1 MTFTIFHFARGSEES
16 ISDCPD
22 VFEGLTLSLMW
33 RGKHSRP
40 DAWRKR
46 WKRAAWIKR
55 LFSRTFDHSR
65 SGDFVDWWTSLVADS
80 RASHSRALDSDKE
93 PKILDTCGHR
103 SNEDFKS
110 AYHES
115 LFSKT
120 WTGSCTRN
128 PKAITAFSTM
138 SLATWKSWVTEQQRL
153 GLVREKSGR
162 LTGDDGGSFLEL
174 WPTPRASN
182 PGSRKPGTGGK
193 VLAQEVKKH
202 PGCAAL
208 WPTPTAQMSPE
219 SKKSKLKRG
228 NNSGVNLA
236 QMVRDWPTPS
246 ARDWKDTPGMSSVRP
261 DRAGAARKADQ
272 LPRAVFNTQTAPDP
286 NTKTS
291 RRVYLNPAW
300 VETLMGFPIG
310 WTDLEHWET
319 Q

>member
-80 RASHSRALDSDKE
+80 RVNHSQALDSEKE
-93 PKILDTCGHR
+93 PKTLGTCGR
-103 SNEDFKS
+103 QSSEDSES
-110 AYHES
+110 AYLES

-120 WTGSCTRN
+120 LTESFTPN
-128 PKAITAFSTM
+128 PRDTTAFFTM
-138 SLATWKSWVTEQQRL
+138 SSATWRNWVTEQQRL

-162 LTGDDGGSFLEL
+162 PTGDDGGSFLEFAT
-174 WPTPRASN
+174 PTAKGNQLSPSM
-182 PGSRKPGTGGK
+182 
-193 VLAQEVKKH
+193 KKH

-208 WPTPTAQMSPE
+208 WPTS
-219 SKKSKLKRG
+219 
-228 NNSGVNLA
+228 
-236 QMVRDWPTPS
+236 S

-272 LPRAVFNTQTAPDP
+272 LPRAVFNTQTDPDP

-300 VETLMGFPIG
+300 VEALMGFPIG

>member
-1 MTFTIFHFARGSEES
+1 MTFTIFHFARGSEEL

-22 VFEGLTLSLMW
+22 VFEGLTPSLMW

-65 SGDFVDWWTSLVADS
+65 SGDFVDWWTSLVEDS
-80 RASHSRALDSDKE
+80 RVSHFQALDNEKE
-93 PKILDTCGHR
+93 PKTLGTCGPR
-103 SNEDFKS
+103 SNEDSES
-110 AYHES
+110 ACLES

-120 WTGSCTRN
+120 LTGSSTPN
-128 PKAITAFSTM
+128 PRDTTAFSTM
-138 SLATWKSWVTEQQRL
+138 SSATWKSWVSEQQRV

-162 LTGDDGGSFLEL
+162 PTGDDGGSFSEFAT
-174 WPTPRASN
+174 PTAKGNQLSPSM
-182 PGSRKPGTGGK
+182 
-193 VLAQEVKKH
+193 KKH

-208 WPTPTAQMSPE
+208 WPTPGAADGKTGYQI
-219 SKKSKLKRG
+219 R
-228 NNSGVNLA
+228 VNTGRNRKNLETI
-236 QMVRDWPTPS
+236 VRD
-246 ARDWKDTPGMSSVRP
+246 
-261 DRAGAARKADQ
+261 
-272 LPRAVFNTQTAPDP
+272 TQTDPDH

-291 RRVYLNPAW
+291 RFVYLNPAW

-310 WTDLEHWET
+310 WTDLGHWET

>member
-1 MTFTIFHFARGSEES
+1 MTFTIFHFARGSEEL

-22 VFEGLTLSLMW
+22 VFEGLTLSVMW

-46 WKRAAWIKR
+46 WKRAGWIKR

-80 RASHSRALDSDKE
+80 RASHSQALDSEKE
-93 PKILDTCGHR
+93 PKTLAICGR
-103 SNEDFKS
+103 QSS
-110 AYHES
+110 ADSESVYLES

-120 WTGSCTRN
+120 STGSSTPN
-128 PKAITAFSTM
+128 PRAITAFFTM

-162 LTGDDGGSFLEL
+162 LTGDDGGSFSEFAT
-174 WPTPRASN
+174 PTAKGNQLSPSM
-182 PGSRKPGTGGK
+182 
-193 VLAQEVKKH
+193 KKH

-219 SKKSKLKRG
+219 SKESKLKRG

-236 QMVRDWPTPS
+236 EMVKDWPTPS

-272 LPRAVFNTQTAPDP
+272 LPRAVFNTQTDPDP

>member
-1 MTFTIFHFARGSEES
+1 MTFTIFHFARGSGES

-33 RGKHSRP
+33 RGKRSRP

-65 SGDFVDWWTSLVADS
+65 SADFVDWWTSLVADS
-80 RASHSRALDSDKE
+80 RVNHSQALDSEKE
-93 PKILDTCGHR
+93 PKILDTCGPR
-103 SNEDFKS
+103 SNEDSES

-120 WTGSCTRN
+120 LTGFSTPN
-128 PKAITAFSTM
+128 PRAITAFSTM
-138 SLATWKSWVTEQQRL
+138 SSATWENWVTEQQRL

-162 LTGDDGGSFLEL
+162 LTGDDGGSFSEFAT
-174 WPTPRASN
+174 PTAKGNQLSPSM
-182 PGSRKPGTGGK
+182 
-193 VLAQEVKKH
+193 KKH

-219 SKKSKLKRG
+219 SKESKLKRG

-236 QMVRDWPTPS
+236 EMVKDWPTPS

-272 LPRAVFNTQTAPDP
+272 LPRAVFNTQTDPDH

>member
-1 MTFTIFHFARGSEES
+1 MTFTIFHFARGSEELT
-16 ISDCPD
+16 SDCPD

-65 SGDFVDWWTSLVADS
+65 SGDFVDWWTSLVADF
-80 RASHSRALDSDKE
+80 RVSHSQALDSEKE
-93 PKILDTCGHR
+93 PKTLAICGHQL
-103 SNEDFKS
+103 SEDS
-110 AYHES
+110 ESVYLES

-120 WTGSCTRN
+120 STGSSTPN
-128 PKAITAFSTM
+128 PRAITAFSTM
-138 SLATWKSWVTEQQRL
+138 SLATWKSWVTDQQRL

-174 WPTPRASN
+174 WPTPRAMS
-182 PGSRKPGTGGK
+182 GG
-193 VLAQEVKKH
+193 
-202 PGCAAL
+202 
-208 WPTPTAQMSPE
+208 PE
-219 SKKSKLKRG
+219 SAKRKKELGRTK
-228 NNSGVNLA
+228 SGGGCLQSA
-236 QMVRDWPTPS
+236 VRDWPTPRAS
-246 ARDWKDTPGMSSVRP
+246 ASSESSST
-261 DRAGAARKADQ
+261 ARKRMQKRQKEKKPTGGIRTLQTAIFED
-272 LPRAVFNTQTAPDP
+272 TQTDLDL

-300 VETLMGFPIG
+300 VEDLMGFPIG